1 MMVMIL
7 LLSAQRGMYTYLKQ
21 ALQARG
27 SDGARSIICAVIVNM
42 LGRMYT
48 DFFLIRKW
56 DFRSVKYC
64 LLVSGFLE
72 QIKVT
77 ALS

>member
-1 MMVMIL
+1 MAVMIL

-27 SDGARSIICAVIVNM
+27 SDGAWSIICAVTANM

-48 DFFLIRKW
+48 DIF
-56 DFRSVKYC
+56 
-64 LLVSGFLE
+64 
-72 QIKVT
+72 
-77 ALS
+77 